1 MTTERIPLDLAELYA
16 PVVDELPLV
25 DEAILGVS
33 RVEFG
38 WLSSLARQVLSRS
51 GKRMRP
57 ALTLLAGKLFDY
69 NLELLVPMAA
79 SVEMLHTASLVHD
92 DTLDGA
98 LLRRGNPTINHIW
111 DDNVAILFGDYLFAA
126 SAEMV
131 SRTRN
136 VRVMRLFA
144 ETLMVVCSGELSQHF
159 RASRW
164 QLSREEYFQRI
175 GRKTASLFSMA
186 AESGAVLS
194 GAPETLVQALR
205 AYGHKL
211 GIAFQIMDDILDLTG
226 EEEALGKPVGSD
238 LRHGTLTLP
247 TILLLERYPRGN
259 PIADFFEKRKQDQD
273 HARAMEMVRDSTVLS
288 EAAEIAQDTSRQAVR
303 ALEPLPDTPAR
314 RALIDLAEYTVARR
328 S

>member
-1 MTTERIPLDLAELYA
+1 MTTERTPLDLAELYA
-16 PVVDELPLV
+16 PIVAELPLV

-33 RVEFG
+33 QVEFG

-111 DDNVAILFGDYLFAA
+111 DDNIAILFGDYLFAA

-159 RASRW
+159 RASLW

-186 AESGAVLS
+186 TESGAALS
-194 GAPETLVQALR
+194 GAPEPLVQSLK
-205 AYGHKL
+205 AYGHEL
-211 GIAFQIMDDILDLTG
+211 GIAFQVMDDILDLTG

-247 TILLLERYPRGN
+247 TILLLERYPRDN
-259 PIADFFEKRKQDQD
+259 PIGDFFEKGRQAQD
-273 HARAMEMVRDSTVLS
+273 HARAIKMIRDSTVLA
-288 EAAEIAQDTSRQAVR
+288 EAAEVAREFCREAIRD
-303 ALEPLPDTPAR
+303 LDPLPDTTAR
-314 RALIDLAEYTVARR
+314 RALIDLAEYTVSRR